1 MAPIKVTARAQWL
14 PVAAGALCTA
24 ALTLLLALGLK
35 RAAELQSASAA
46 LQLAS
51 ELTTRPDYIHS
62 ELTLVQRGLESQTW
76 IGEPVRAVEQS
87 ARISA
92 EALRDLQVNVRAA
105 GLEDDA
111 RVMQPLASA
120 LKAWTP
126 LARKLPAVTD
136 ATLTGL
142 YADSSSGS
150 QLSPAGRDLKAAV
163 DGILEHEA
171 AGTDAIGG
179 SFAQVAAELRRT
191 VVESGR
197 SQRTLLLAG
206 TALAAV
212 LLAMMLYFA
221 LRARR
226 AAAAA
231 ATAQRQVGDIF
242 ATVREG
248 LFLVDRDLRIG
259 AAHSDSLQTLLRA
272 PTPAGSRFEDLLRP
286 LVDDKTLQ
294 AATRFLGLLWK
305 DKINEDLIDSVNPLS
320 QVEAHFARPQ
330 GGRDTRYLS
339 FSFRRVRSKDGEHG
353 AETVLGTVADITDRV
368 LLSQELEQV
377 RAEHESQ
384 AAMLLQVMK
393 VEPQQLEGFLGV
405 LDSACRKA
413 NAMLTTPGTT
423 QDDLRRKLNGV
434 FRELHALK
442 GEGTALGLST
452 ISSRIHAMEE
462 ILTEL
467 RSHHQLAGN
476 DFVPLVVRLDELLSH
491 AAAITQMQQRVAAV
505 RPALAELQAPP
516 PELAGPGGTPAG
528 GDASAPRPADRAAA
542 LETVLR
548 QITRE
553 VATAVAREARL
564 QTDGLAKI
572 PQAYAGVIK
581 DICIQMIRN
590 SICHGIEQPDERA
603 IAGKARGGT
612 IRVVFHDQG
621 TDDYGLTVEDDG
633 RGLDYEQ
640 ILDRALRDGL
650 LKPEQA
656 MQLDRA
662 SIFRLIFQP
671 GFTTAT
677 TISEHAGRGVGL
689 DVVTAMIR
697 ERGGRIGVS
706 TAPGQYTR
714 FKILLPKK
722 PAQHGPAQTAA

>member
-1 MAPIKVTARAQWL
+1 MSSTKVAARAQWL

-24 ALTLLLALGLK
+24 ALTLLLGLGLK
-35 RAAELQSASAA
+35 RAAEMQSASAA

-51 ELTTRPDYIHS
+51 ELSTRPDYIHS
-62 ELTLVQRGLESQTW
+62 ELTLVQRGLETQTW
-76 IGEPVRAVEQS
+76 IGEPVRAVDQ
-87 ARISA
+87 AMRAGA
-92 EALRDLQVNVRAA
+92 EALHDLQASVREA
-105 GLEDDA
+105 GLEDDTSL
-111 RVMQPLASA
+111 MQPLNAA
-120 LKAWTP
+120 IARWAP
-126 LARKLPAVTD
+126 LAQKLPAVTG

-150 QLSPAGRDLKAAV
+150 QLSPSGRELKAAV

-171 AGTDAIGG
+171 ASTDAMAG
-179 SFAQVAAELRRT
+179 SFARVAAELRRN

-206 TALAAV
+206 TALAVV

-231 ATAQRQVGDIF
+231 AAAQKQVDDIF

-248 LFLVDRDLRIG
+248 LFLVDRDLRLG
-259 AAHSDSLQTLLRA
+259 AAHSGSLMSLLRA
-272 PTPAGSRFEDLLRP
+272 ATPAGAKLEDLLRP

-305 DKINEDLIDSVNPLS
+305 DKINEELIDSVNPLS
-320 QVEAHFARPQ
+320 QIEAHFARPQ

-339 FSFRRVRSKDGEHG
+339 FSFRRVRSKAGQHG
-353 AETVLGTVADITDRV
+353 ADTVLGTVADITDRV

-377 RAEHESQ
+377 RAEHETQ

-393 VEPQQLEGFLGV
+393 VDPQLLEGFLSG
-405 LDSACRKA
+405 LDGACRRA
-413 NAMLTTPGTT
+413 NAMLTAPGMS
-423 QDDLRRKLNGV
+423 QDELRRKLNGV

-442 GEGTALGLST
+442 GEGTALSLST

-467 RSHHQLAGN
+467 RSHHDLSGT
-476 DFVPLVVRLDELLSH
+476 DFVPLVVRLDDLMTH
-491 AAAITQMQQRVAAV
+491 AAAITQMQQRVASV
-505 RPALAELQAPP
+505 RPALAELQSPLPDAAPP
-516 PELAGPGGTPAG
+516 
-528 GDASAPRPADRAAA
+528 AAA
-542 LETVLR
+542 ADPTARPPERSGSLEAVLR

-553 VATAVAREARL
+553 VATAVSREVRL
-564 QTDGLAKI
+564 QTEDLAKV
-572 PQAYAGVIK
+572 PPVYAAAIK

-603 IAGKARGGT
+603 IAGKERGGT
-612 IRVVFHDQG
+612 VRVTFYDQG

-656 MQLDRA
+656 MQLNRA

-677 TISEHAGRGVGL
+677 TVTEHAGRGVGL

-722 PAQHGPAQTAA
+722 PAQRGPAQSAA

>member
-1 MAPIKVTARAQWL
+1 MPQRKVTARAQWL

-51 ELTTRPDYIHS
+51 ELSTRPDYIHS

-92 EALRDLQVNVRAA
+92 AALRDLQLNVRAA
-105 GLEDDA
+105 GLESEP
-111 RVMQPLASA
+111 RVMQPLQAA
-120 LKAWTP
+120 TRGWTP
-126 LARKLPAVTD
+126 LAQKLPRVTG

-142 YADSSSGS
+142 YADSSTGS
-150 QLSPAGRDLKAAV
+150 QLSPAGRELKAAV
-163 DGILEHEA
+163 DDLLQHEA
-171 AGTDAIGG
+171 ASTDVIGAAF
-179 SFAQVAAELRRT
+179 SQVAAELRRN

-197 SQRTLLLAG
+197 SQRTLLLTG

-221 LRARR
+221 VRARR

-231 ATAQRQVGDIF
+231 ATAQRQIDDIF
-242 ATVREG
+242 RTVREG

-259 AAHSDSLQTLLRA
+259 AAHSDSLQSLLRA
-272 PTPAGSRFEDLLRP
+272 PAPAGALLEELLRP

-305 DKINEDLIDSVNPLS
+305 DKINDELIDSVNPLS

-339 FSFRRVRSKDGEHG
+339 FSFRRVRSKGGEHG
-353 AETVLGTVADITDRV
+353 SERVLGTVADVTDRV
-368 LLSQELEQV
+368 LLAQELEQV

-393 VEPQQLEGFLGV
+393 IEPPLLEGFLGT
-405 LDSACRKA
+405 LDAACRKA
-413 NAMLTTPGTT
+413 NAMLTAPGMA

-442 GEGTALGLST
+442 GESTALGLGSVST
-452 ISSRIHAMEE
+452 RIHAMEE
-462 ILTEL
+462 ILTAL
-467 RSHHQLAGN
+467 RSRQQLAGN
-476 DFVPLVVRLDELLSH
+476 DFVPIVVRLDELLGH
-491 AAAITQMQQRVAAV
+491 ASTIAQMHQRFAAM
-505 RPALAELQAPP
+505 RPALAELEASPP
-516 PELAGPGGTPAG
+516 VSGAPAG
-528 GDASAPRPADRAAA
+528 ADSPGAARAPDRPPG
-542 LETVLR
+542 LEPLLR
-548 QITRE
+548 QIVRE
-553 VATAVAREARL
+553 VATAVGREARL
-564 QTDGLAKI
+564 QTEGLLKVPPVYGA
-572 PQAYAGVIK
+572 VVK

-590 SICHGIEQPDERA
+590 SICHGIEPPEERA
-603 IAGKARGGT
+603 IAGKSRGGT
-612 IRVVFHDQG
+612 VRVVFIDQG
-621 TDDYGLTVEDDG
+621 VDDYGLTVEDDG

-662 SIFRLIFQP
+662 SIFRLIFHP

-677 TISEHAGRGVGL
+677 TVSEHAGRGVGL

-722 PAQHGPAQTAA
+722 PAQQGPAKSAA

>member
-1 MAPIKVTARAQWL
+1 MAQSKAAARAQWL

-51 ELTTRPDYIHS
+51 ELSTRPDYIHS

-92 EALRDLQVNVRAA
+92 EALRDLLANVRAA
-105 GLEDDA
+105 GLQDEP
-111 RVMQPLASA
+111 RVMQPLNAA
-120 LKAWTP
+120 INGWEP
-126 LARKLPAVTD
+126 LARKLPRVTG

-142 YADSSSGS
+142 YADSSAGS
-150 QLSPAGRDLKAAV
+150 QLSPAGRELKATV
-163 DGILEHEA
+163 DDLLLHEA
-171 AGTDAIGG
+171 ADIDTVGAAFG
-179 SFAQVAAELRRT
+179 QVAAELRRT

-197 SQRTLLLAG
+197 SQRALLLTG

-221 LRARR
+221 VRARR

-231 ATAQRQVGDIF
+231 ATARRQIDDIF
-242 ATVREG
+242 GTVREG
-248 LFLVDRDLRIG
+248 LFLLDRELRIG
-259 AAHSDSLQTLLRA
+259 AAHSDSLQSLLRVPA
-272 PTPAGSRFEDLLRP
+272 PAGARLEELLRP

-294 AATRFLGLLWK
+294 ATTRFLGLLWK
-305 DKINEDLIDSVNPLS
+305 DKINDELIDSVNPLS

-330 GGRDTRYLS
+330 GGRDTRFLS
-339 FSFRRVRSKDGEHG
+339 FSFRRVRSRDGDHG
-353 AETVLGTVADITDRV
+353 SERVLGTVADVTDRV
-368 LLSQELEQV
+368 LLAQELEQV

-405 LDSACRKA
+405 LDTACRKA
-413 NAMLTTPGTT
+413 NAMLTAAGAT
-423 QDDLRRKLNGV
+423 QEDLRRKLNGV

-442 GEGTALGLST
+442 GESTALGLST
-452 ISSRIHAMEE
+452 VSTRIHAMEE
-462 ILTEL
+462 ILTAL
-467 RSHHQLAGN
+467 RSRQQLAGN
-476 DFVPLVVRLDELLSH
+476 DFVPIVVRLDELLSH
-491 AAAITQMQQRVAAV
+491 AGTIAQMQQRFAQM
-505 RPALAELQAPP
+505 RPALAELQNQAPEAP
-516 PELAGPGGTPAG
+516 ATTGSGDAAG
-528 GDASAPRPADRAAA
+528 GGRPPDRAAN
-542 LETVLR
+542 LEPLLR
-548 QITRE
+548 QIARE
-553 VATAVAREARL
+553 VATAVGREVRL
-564 QTDGLAKI
+564 QAEGLPRVPA
-572 PQAYAGVIK
+572 AYAGVVK

-590 SICHGIEQPDERA
+590 SICHGIEPPEERA
-603 IAGKARGGT
+603 VAGKSRGGT
-612 IRVVFHDQG
+612 VRVVFVDQG
-621 TDDYGLTVEDDG
+621 VDDYGLTVEDDG
-633 RGLDYEQ
+633 HGLDYEQ

-662 SIFRLIFQP
+662 SIFRLIFHP

-677 TISEHAGRGVGL
+677 TVSEHAGRGVGL

-722 PAQHGPAQTAA
+722 PTQHGPAQSAA

>member
-1 MAPIKVTARAQWL
+1 MPGKKVTARAQWL

-51 ELTTRPDYIHS
+51 ELSTRPDYIHS

-105 GLEDDA
+105 GLENEP
-111 RVMQPLASA
+111 RVMQPLNAA
-120 LKAWTP
+120 TKGWTP
-126 LARKLPAVTD
+126 LAAKLPQVTG

-142 YADSSSGS
+142 YADSASGS
-150 QLSPAGRDLKAAV
+150 QLSPAGRELKAAV
-163 DGILEHEA
+163 DDILEHEA
-171 AGTDAIGG
+171 AATDVVG
-179 SFAQVAAELRRT
+179 SAFGQVAAELRRT

-197 SQRTLLLAG
+197 SQRTLLLSG

-226 AAAAA
+226 SAAAA
-231 ATAQRQVGDIF
+231 ATAQRQIDDIF
-242 ATVREG
+242 GTVREG

-259 AAHSDSLQTLLRA
+259 AAHSDSLQSLLRA
-272 PTPAGSRFEDLLRP
+272 PAPAGALLEELLRP

-305 DKINEDLIDSVNPLS
+305 DKINDELIDSVNPLS

-339 FSFRRVRSKDGEHG
+339 FSFRRVRSKGGEHG
-353 AETVLGTVADITDRV
+353 SERVLGTVADVTDRV
-368 LLSQELEQV
+368 LLAQELEQV

-393 VEPQQLEGFLGV
+393 VEPQQLEAFLGV
-405 LDSACRKA
+405 LDTACRKA
-413 NAMLTTPGTT
+413 NAMLTAPGAT

-442 GEGTALGLST
+442 GESTALGLGT
-452 ISSRIHAMEE
+452 VGTRIHAMEE
-462 ILTEL
+462 ILTGL
-467 RSHHQLAGN
+467 RARQQLAGN
-476 DFVPLVVRLDELLSH
+476 DFVSVVVRLDELLNH
-491 AAAITQMQQRVAAV
+491 AGTIAQMQQRFAAM

-516 PELAGPGGTPAG
+516 P
-528 GDASAPRPADRAAA
+528 DAAPPAAA
-542 LETVLR
+542 GEGGAARPPERPTGLEPLLR
-548 QITRE
+548 QVARE
-553 VATAVAREARL
+553 VAVAVGREVRL
-564 QTDGLAKI
+564 QSDGLAKV
-572 PQAYAGVIK
+572 PQVYYSVVK

-603 IAGKARGGT
+603 VAGKSRGGT
-612 IRVVFHDQG
+612 VRVVFIDQG
-621 TDDYGLTVEDDG
+621 VDDYGLTVEDDG

-662 SIFRLIFQP
+662 SIFRLIFHP

-677 TISEHAGRGVGL
+677 TVSEHAGRGVGL

-722 PAQHGPAQTAA
+722 PAQQGPAQTAA

>member
-1 MAPIKVTARAQWL
+1 MPQRKVTARAQWL

-51 ELTTRPDYIHS
+51 ELSTRPDYIHS

-92 EALRDLQVNVRAA
+92 AALRDLQLNVRAA
-105 GLEDDA
+105 GLEDEP
-111 RVMQPLASA
+111 RVMQPLRTATRG
-120 LKAWTP
+120 WTP
-126 LARKLPAVTD
+126 LAQKLPRVTG

-150 QLSPAGRDLKAAV
+150 QLSATGRELKAAV
-163 DGILEHEA
+163 DDLLQHEA
-171 AGTDAIGG
+171 ASTEVIGAAFG
-179 SFAQVAAELRRT
+179 QVAAELRRN

-197 SQRTLLLAG
+197 SQRTLLLTG

-221 LRARR
+221 VRARR

-231 ATAQRQVGDIF
+231 ATAQRQIDDIF
-242 ATVREG
+242 RTVREG

-259 AAHSDSLQTLLRA
+259 AAHSDSLQSLLRA
-272 PTPAGSRFEDLLRP
+272 PAPAGALLEDLLRP

-305 DKINEDLIDSVNPLS
+305 DKINDELIDSVNPLS

-339 FSFRRVRSKDGEHG
+339 FSFRRVRSKGGEHG
-353 AETVLGTVADITDRV
+353 SERVLGTVADVTDRV
-368 LLSQELEQV
+368 LLAQELEQV

-393 VEPQQLEGFLGV
+393 IEPPLLEGFLGT
-405 LDSACRKA
+405 LDAACRKA
-413 NAMLTTPGTT
+413 NAMLTAPGMA

-442 GEGTALGLST
+442 GESTALGLGT
-452 ISSRIHAMEE
+452 VSSRIHAMEE
-462 ILTEL
+462 ILTAL
-467 RSHHQLAGN
+467 RSRQQLAGS
-476 DFVPLVVRLDELLSH
+476 DFVPIVVRLDEVLGH
-491 AAAITQMQQRVAAV
+491 ASTITQMQQRFAAM
-505 RPALAELQAPP
+505 RPALAELQASVPD
-516 PELAGPGGTPAG
+516 AGAPGGADVAG
-528 GDASAPRPADRAAA
+528 AARAPDRQPG
-542 LETVLR
+542 LEPLLR
-548 QITRE
+548 QVVRE
-553 VATAVAREARL
+553 VATAVGREVRL
-564 QTDGLAKI
+564 QTDGLVKVPPFYGA
-572 PQAYAGVIK
+572 VIK
-581 DICIQMIRN
+581 DISIQMIRN
-590 SICHGIEQPDERA
+590 SICHGIEPPEERA
-603 IAGKARGGT
+603 IAGKPRGGT
-612 IRVVFHDQG
+612 VRVVFIDQG
-621 TDDYGLTVEDDG
+621 VDDYGLTVEDDG

-662 SIFRLIFQP
+662 SIFRLIFHP

-677 TISEHAGRGVGL
+677 TVSEHAGRGVGL

-722 PAQHGPAQTAA
+722 PVQQGPAQSAA

>member
-1 MAPIKVTARAQWL
+1 MSPIKVAARAQWL

-51 ELTTRPDYIHS
+51 ELSTRPEYIHS
-62 ELTLVQRGLESQTW
+62 ELTLVQRGLETQTW

-87 ARISA
+87 TRASA
-92 EALRDLQVNVRAA
+92 AALRELQASVRQA
-105 GLEDDA
+105 GLTDNSS
-111 RVMQPLASA
+111 VMQPLRAA
-120 LKAWTP
+120 VQRWTP
-126 LARKLPAVTD
+126 LARKLPAVTG

-150 QLSPAGRDLKAAV
+150 QLSPAGRELKAAV
-163 DGILEHEA
+163 DGILENEA
-171 AGTDAIGG
+171 AGTDEMASG
-179 SFAQVAAELRRT
+179 FAQVAAELRRT

-231 ATAQRQVGDIF
+231 ASAQQQIDDIF
-242 ATVREG
+242 TTVREG
-248 LFLVDRDLRIG
+248 LFLVDRDMRIG
-259 AAHSDSLQTLLRA
+259 AAHSASLLSLLRA
-272 PTPAGSRFEDLLRP
+272 ATPAGAKFEDLLRP
-286 LVDDKTLQ
+286 LVDDRTLQ

-305 DKINEDLIDSVNPLS
+305 DKINEELIDSVNPLS
-320 QVEAHFARPQ
+320 QIEAHFTRLQ

-339 FSFRRVRSKDGEHG
+339 FTFRRVRSKG
-353 AETVLGTVADITDRV
+353 AAHAADAVLGTVADITDRV
-368 LLSQELEQV
+368 LLAQELEQV

-405 LDSACRKA
+405 LDGACRKT
-413 NAMLTTPGTT
+413 NAMLTAPGMT
-423 QDDLRRKLNGV
+423 QDELRRKLNGV

-442 GEGTALGLST
+442 GEGTAIGLTSIST
-452 ISSRIHAMEE
+452 RIHAMEE
-462 ILTEL
+462 ILTGL
-467 RSHHQLAGN
+467 RSHHQLAGT
-476 DFVPLVVRLDELLSH
+476 DFVPLVVRLDELMTH
-491 AAAITQMQQRVAAV
+491 AAAITQMQQRVASV

-516 PELAGPGGTPAG
+516 PGIAPAATGAGA
-528 GDASAPRPADRAAA
+528 AAPRPPEHGAV
-542 LETVLR
+542 LEAVLR

-553 VATAVAREARL
+553 VATAVAREVRL
-564 QTDGLAKI
+564 QTEGLGKI
-572 PQAYAGVIK
+572 PQVYAGAVK
-581 DICIQMIRN
+581 DISIQMIRN
-590 SICHGIEQPDERA
+590 SICHGIEQPDDRA
-603 IAGKARGGT
+603 IAGKTRGGT
-612 IRVVFHDQG
+612 IRVIFYDQG

-640 ILDRALRDGL
+640 ILDKALRDGL
-650 LKPEQA
+650 LKPEQV

-671 GFTTAT
+671 GFTTAST
-677 TISEHAGRGVGL
+677 VSEHAGRGVGL
-689 DVVTAMIR
+689 DVVSAMIR

-722 PAQHGPAQTAA
+722 PAQRGSAQTAA

>member
-1 MAPIKVTARAQWL
+1 MSPIKAARAQWL

-24 ALTLLLALGLK
+24 ALTLLLGLGLK

-62 ELTLVQRGLESQTW
+62 ELTLVQRGLETQTW
-76 IGEPVRAVEQS
+76 IGEPVRAVEQA
-87 ARISA
+87 ARASS
-92 EALRDLQVNVRAA
+92 ESLRALQASVREA
-105 GLEDDA
+105 GLGDDPS
-111 RVMQPLASA
+111 VMQPLETASER
-120 LKAWTP
+120 WSP
-126 LARKLPAVTD
+126 LARRLPAVTG

-142 YADSSSGS
+142 YADTAAGS
-150 QLSPAGRDLKAAV
+150 QLTPAGRDLKATV
-163 DGILEHEA
+163 DSLLEKEA
-171 AGTDAIGG
+171 ARSDAMSGA
-179 SFAQVAAELRRT
+179 FAQVAAELRRT
-191 VVESGR
+191 VADFGR
-197 SQRTLLLAG
+197 AQRTLLLAG

-212 LLAMMLYFA
+212 LLGMMLYFA

-226 AAAAA
+226 AAATAA
-231 ATAQRQVGDIF
+231 SAQRQVDDIF

-248 LFLVDRDLRIG
+248 LFLIDRDLRIG
-259 AAHSDSLQTLLRA
+259 AAHSASLRSLLRSEA
-272 PTPAGSRFEDLLRP
+272 PAGAMLEDLLRP

-294 AATRFLGLLWK
+294 AATRFLGLMWK
-305 DKINEDLIDSVNPLS
+305 DKVNEELIDSVNPLS
-320 QVEAHFARPQ
+320 QIEVHFPRPQ
-330 GGRDTRYLS
+330 GGRDTRFLS
-339 FSFRRVRSKDGEHG
+339 FSFRRVRAKDHD
-353 AETVLGTVADITDRV
+353 ETSDAVLGTVADVTDRV
-368 LLSQELEQV
+368 LLTQELEQV

-393 VEPQQLEGFLGV
+393 VEPAQLEAFLGAV
-405 LDSACRKA
+405 DAACRRA
-413 NAMLTTPGTT
+413 NAMLTAPGMS

-442 GEGTALGLST
+442 GEGTALGLGT
-452 ISSRIHAMEE
+452 ISTRIHGMEE

-467 RSHHQLAGN
+467 RSHQELAGT
-476 DFVPLVVRLDELLSH
+476 DFVPLVVRLDELLNH
-491 AAAITQMQQRVAAV
+491 AGAISQMQQRVASV
-505 RPALAELQAPP
+505 RPQLAELQAPP
-516 PELAGPGGTPAG
+516 PDVGVPAATTSGGAGAATPR
-528 GDASAPRPADRAAA
+528 APERGAA
-542 LETVLR
+542 LEAVLR

-553 VATAVAREARL
+553 VSAAVLREVRL
-564 QTDGLAKI
+564 VTEGLGKI
-572 PQAYAGVIK
+572 PPVYASVVK

-590 SICHGIEQPDERA
+590 SICHGIELPEERA

-612 IRVVFHDQG
+612 IRVVFNDQG

-640 ILDRALRDGL
+640 ILDKALRDGL

-662 SIFRLIFQP
+662 SVFRLIFQP
-671 GFTTAT
+671 GFSTSPTVT
-677 TISEHAGRGVGL
+677 EHAGRGVGL
-689 DVVTAMIR
+689 DVVSSMIR

-722 PAQHGPAQTAA
+722 PAQQGPAQTAA

>member
-1 MAPIKVTARAQWL
+1 MPQRKVTARAQWL

-51 ELTTRPDYIHS
+51 ELSTRPEYIHS

-92 EALRDLQVNVRAA
+92 EALRALELNVRAA
-105 GLEDDA
+105 GLERDP
-111 RVMQPLASA
+111 RVMQPLTTATRGWA
-120 LKAWTP
+120 P
-126 LARKLPAVTD
+126 LARKLPLVTG

-150 QLSPAGRDLKAAV
+150 QLSSAGRELKTAV
-163 DGILEHEA
+163 DDLLEHEA
-171 AGTDAIGG
+171 AATDAVGTAFG
-179 SFAQVAAELRRT
+179 QVAAELRRT

-197 SQRTLLLAG
+197 SQRTLLLTG

-221 LRARR
+221 VRARR

-231 ATAQRQVGDIF
+231 TRAQRQIDDIF
-242 ATVREG
+242 GTVREG

-259 AAHSDSLQTLLRA
+259 AAHSDSLQSLLRA
-272 PTPAGSRFEDLLRP
+272 PAPAGALLEDLLRP
-286 LVDDKTLQ
+286 LVDDRTLQ

-305 DKINEDLIDSVNPLS
+305 DKINDELIDSVNPLS

-353 AETVLGTVADITDRV
+353 SERVLGTLADVTDRV
-368 LLSQELEQV
+368 LLAQELEQV

-384 AAMLLQVMK
+384 AAMLLQVLQ
-393 VEPQQLEGFLGV
+393 VDPQQLEGFLGV
-405 LDSACRKA
+405 LDTACRKA
-413 NAMLTTPGTT
+413 NAMLTAPGTT

-442 GEGTALGLST
+442 GESTALGLAT
-452 ISSRIHAMEE
+452 VGSRIHAMEE
-462 ILTEL
+462 ILTAL
-467 RSHHQLAGN
+467 RARQQLAGN
-476 DFVPLVVRLDELLSH
+476 DFVPVVVRLDELLNH
-491 AAAITQMQQRVAAV
+491 AGTISQMQQRFAAM

-516 PELAGPGGTPAG
+516 PEPAAPGGPGEAG
-528 GDASAPRPADRAAA
+528 AARAAERPVG
-542 LETVLR
+542 LEPLLR
-548 QITRE
+548 QTVRE
-553 VATAVAREARL
+553 VANAVGREVRL
-564 QTDGLAKI
+564 QSEGLTKV
-572 PQAYAGVIK
+572 PQVYAAVVK

-590 SICHGIEQPDERA
+590 SICHGIELPEERA
-603 IAGKARGGT
+603 VAGKSRNGT
-612 IRVVFHDQG
+612 VRVVFIDQG
-621 TDDYGLTVEDDG
+621 VDDYGLTVEDDG

-656 MQLDRA
+656 MQLDRT
-662 SIFRLIFQP
+662 SIFRLIFHP

-677 TISEHAGRGVGL
+677 TVSEHAGRGVGL

-722 PAQHGPAQTAA
+722 PAQHGPAQSAA

>member
-1 MAPIKVTARAQWL
+1 MPQRKVTARAQWL

-51 ELTTRPDYIHS
+51 ELSTRPDYIHS

-92 EALRDLQVNVRAA
+92 EALRDLELNVRAA
-105 GLEDDA
+105 GLESDP
-111 RVMQPLASA
+111 RVMQPLGVATRG
-120 LKAWTP
+120 WTP
-126 LARKLPAVTD
+126 LARKLPLVTG

-142 YADSSSGS
+142 YADSSTGS
-150 QLSPAGRDLKAAV
+150 QLSPAGRELKAAV
-163 DGILEHEA
+163 DDLLEHEA
-171 AGTDAIGG
+171 AGTDAVGAAFG
-179 SFAQVAAELRRT
+179 QVAAELRRT

-197 SQRTLLLAG
+197 SQRTLLLTG

-221 LRARR
+221 VRARR

-231 ATAQRQVGDIF
+231 ASAQRQIDDIF
-242 ATVREG
+242 GTVREG

-259 AAHSDSLQTLLRA
+259 AAHSDSLQSLLRA
-272 PTPAGSRFEDLLRP
+272 PSPAGSLLEDLLRP

-305 DKINEDLIDSVNPLS
+305 DKINDELIDSVNPLS

-353 AETVLGTVADITDRV
+353 SERVLGTLADVTDRV
-368 LLSQELEQV
+368 LLAQELEQV

-384 AAMLLQVMK
+384 AAMLLQVLK
-393 VEPQQLEGFLGV
+393 VDAPQLEAFLGV
-405 LDSACRKA
+405 LDTACRKA
-413 NAMLTTPGTT
+413 NAMLTAPGTT

-442 GEGTALGLST
+442 GESSALGLST
-452 ISSRIHAMEE
+452 VSSRIHAMEE
-462 ILTEL
+462 ILTGL
-467 RSHHQLAGN
+467 RARQQLAGN
-476 DFVPLVVRLDELLSH
+476 DFVPVVVRLDELLNH
-491 AAAITQMQQRVAAV
+491 AGTITQMQQRFAAM
-505 RPALAELQAPP
+505 RPALAELQSPP
-516 PELAGPGGTPAG
+516 PEPPGAGNEESGTTRAPERPPG
-528 GDASAPRPADRAAA
+528 
-542 LETVLR
+542 LEPLLR
-548 QITRE
+548 QVVRE
-553 VATAVAREARL
+553 VATAVGREVHL
-564 QTDGLAKI
+564 QSEGLARV
-572 PQAYAGVIK
+572 PQGYAGVVK

-590 SICHGIEQPDERA
+590 SICHGIELPEDRA
-603 IAGKARGGT
+603 IAGKSRGGT
-612 IRVVFHDQG
+612 VRVVFIDQG
-621 TDDYGLTVEDDG
+621 VDDYGLTVEDDG

-656 MQLDRA
+656 MKLDRA
-662 SIFRLIFQP
+662 SIFRLIFHP

-677 TISEHAGRGVGL
+677 TVSEHAGRGVGL

-722 PAQHGPAQTAA
+722 PAQHGPAQSAA

>member
-1 MAPIKVTARAQWL
+1 MPQRKVTARAQWL

-51 ELTTRPDYIHS
+51 ELSTRPDYIHS

-92 EALRDLQVNVRAA
+92 EALRDLELNVRAA
-105 GLEDDA
+105 GLESDP
-111 RVMQPLASA
+111 RVMQPLGVATRG
-120 LKAWTP
+120 WTP
-126 LARKLPAVTD
+126 LARKLPLVTG

-142 YADSSSGS
+142 YADSSTGS
-150 QLSPAGRDLKAAV
+150 QLSPAGRELKAAV
-163 DGILEHEA
+163 DDLLEHEA
-171 AGTDAIGG
+171 AGTDAVGAAFG
-179 SFAQVAAELRRT
+179 QVAAELRRT

-197 SQRTLLLAG
+197 SQRTLLLTG

-221 LRARR
+221 VRARR

-231 ATAQRQVGDIF
+231 ASAQRQIDDIF
-242 ATVREG
+242 GTVREG

-259 AAHSDSLQTLLRA
+259 AAHSDSLQSLLRA
-272 PTPAGSRFEDLLRP
+272 PSPAGSLLEDLLRP

-305 DKINEDLIDSVNPLS
+305 DKINDELIDSVNPLS

-353 AETVLGTVADITDRV
+353 SERVLGTLADVTDRV
-368 LLSQELEQV
+368 LLAQELEQV

-384 AAMLLQVMK
+384 AAMLLQVLK
-393 VEPQQLEGFLGV
+393 VDAPQLEAFLGV
-405 LDSACRKA
+405 LDTACRKA
-413 NAMLTTPGTT
+413 NAMLTAPGTT

-442 GEGTALGLST
+442 GESSALGLST
-452 ISSRIHAMEE
+452 VSSRIHAMEE
-462 ILTEL
+462 ILTGL
-467 RSHHQLAGN
+467 RARQQLAGN
-476 DFVPLVVRLDELLSH
+476 DFVPVVVRLDELLNH
-491 AAAITQMQQRVAAV
+491 AGTITQMQQRFAAM
-505 RPALAELQAPP
+505 RPALAELQSPP
-516 PELAGPGGTPAG
+516 PEPPGAGNEESGTTRAPERPPG
-528 GDASAPRPADRAAA
+528 
-542 LETVLR
+542 LEPLLR
-548 QITRE
+548 QVVRE
-553 VATAVAREARL
+553 VATAVGREVHL
-564 QTDGLAKI
+564 QSEGLAKV
-572 PQAYAGVIK
+572 PQGYAGVVK

-603 IAGKARGGT
+603 VAGKSRGGT
-612 IRVVFHDQG
+612 VRVVFIDQG
-621 TDDYGLTVEDDG
+621 VDDYGLTVEDDG

-656 MQLDRA
+656 MKLDRA
-662 SIFRLIFQP
+662 SIFRLIFHP

-677 TISEHAGRGVGL
+677 TVSEHAGRGVGL

-722 PAQHGPAQTAA
+722 PAQHGPAQSAA

>member
-1 MAPIKVTARAQWL
+1 MSPIKVAARAQWL

-24 ALTLLLALGLK
+24 ALTLLLGLGLK

-51 ELTTRPDYIHS
+51 ELSTRPEYIHS
-62 ELTLVQRGLESQTW
+62 ELTLVQRGLETQTW
-76 IGEPVRAVEQS
+76 IGEPVRSVEQATRAS
-87 ARISA
+87 TD
-92 EALRDLQVNVRAA
+92 ALRELQADVRQA
-105 GLEDDA
+105 GLTDDPT
-111 RVMQPLASA
+111 VMQPLRTA
-120 LKAWTP
+120 LQRWEP
-126 LARKLPAVTD
+126 LARKLPAVTG

-150 QLSPAGRDLKAAV
+150 QLSPAGRELKAAV
-163 DGILEHEA
+163 DDILEHEA
-171 AGTDAIGG
+171 AGTDAMATA
-179 SFAQVAAELRRT
+179 FAQLAAELRRT
-191 VVESGR
+191 VVASGR
-197 SQRTLLLAG
+197 GQRTLLLAG

-221 LRARR
+221 VRARR

-231 ATAQRQVGDIF
+231 AGAQQQIDDIF

-259 AAHSDSLQTLLRA
+259 AAHSDSLLSLLRTQ
-272 PTPAGSRFEDLLRP
+272 TPAGSKLEDLLRP

-305 DKINEDLIDSVNPLS
+305 DKINEELIDSVNPLS
-320 QVEAHFARPQ
+320 QIEAHFARPQ

-339 FSFRRVRSKDGEHG
+339 FTFRRVRSKSGTHEAD
-353 AETVLGTVADITDRV
+353 TVLGTVADITDRV
-368 LLSQELEQV
+368 LLAQELEQV

-405 LDSACRKA
+405 LDGACRKA
-413 NAMLTTPGTT
+413 NAMLTAPGMT
-423 QDDLRRKLNGV
+423 QDELRRKLNGV

-442 GEGTALGLST
+442 GEGTALGLTS

-467 RSHHQLAGN
+467 RSHHALAGT
-476 DFVPLVVRLDELLSH
+476 DFVPLVVRLDELMTH
-491 AAAITQMQQRVAAV
+491 AAAITQMQQRVASM

-516 PELAGPGGTPAG
+516 PDVTPAG
-528 GDASAPRPADRAAA
+528 AADPAAPRQPERGVA
-542 LETVLR
+542 LEAVLR

-553 VATAVAREARL
+553 VATAVAREVRL
-564 QTDGLAKI
+564 QTEGLNKI
-572 PQAYAGVIK
+572 PPVYASVIK
-581 DICIQMIRN
+581 DISIQMIRN
-590 SICHGIEQPDERA
+590 SICHGIEQPDDRA
-603 IAGKARGGT
+603 VAGKVRGGT
-612 IRVVFHDQG
+612 IRVIFYDQG

-640 ILDRALRDGL
+640 ILDKALRDGL

-671 GFTTAT
+671 GFTTAST
-677 TISEHAGRGVGL
+677 VTEHAGRGVGL
-689 DVVTAMIR
+689 DVVGAMIR

>member
-1 MAPIKVTARAQWL
+1 MAQTNVTVRAQWL

-51 ELTTRPDYIHS
+51 ELSTRPDYIHS

-92 EALRDLQVNVRAA
+92 EALRDLQTNVAAA
-105 GLEDDA
+105 GLQSDP
-111 RVMQPLASA
+111 RVMQPLAAA
-120 LKAWTP
+120 LKGWTP
-126 LARKLPAVTD
+126 LARKLPQVTG

-142 YADSSSGS
+142 YADSSTGS
-150 QLSPAGRDLKAAV
+150 QLSPAGRELKTAV
-163 DGILEHEA
+163 DALLEHEA
-171 AGTDAIGG
+171 AGTAAIGTAFG
-179 SFAQVAAELRRT
+179 QVAAELRRD

-197 SQRTLLLAG
+197 SQRTTLLSG
-206 TALAAV
+206 TALAGV
-212 LLAMMLYFA
+212 LLVMMLYFA
-221 LRARR
+221 LRARG

-231 ATAQRQVGDIF
+231 ATAQRQVNDIF
-242 ATVREG
+242 GTVREG

-259 AAHSDSLQTLLRA
+259 AAHSDSLQSLLR
-272 PTPAGSRFEDLLRP
+272 TPAPAGALLEDLLRP
-286 LVDDKTLQ
+286 LVDEKTLQ

-305 DKINEDLIDSVNPLS
+305 DKINDELIDSVNPLS

-339 FSFRRVRSKDGEHG
+339 FSFRRVRSKGGEHG
-353 AETVLGTVADITDRV
+353 SERVLGTVADVTDRV
-368 LLSQELEQV
+368 LLAQELEQM

-384 AAMLLQVMK
+384 AAMLLQVLK
-393 VEPQQLEGFLGV
+393 VDPQQLEAFLGV
-405 LDSACRKA
+405 LDTACRKA
-413 NAMLTTPGTT
+413 NAMLTTPGAT
-423 QDDLRRKLNGV
+423 QEDLRRKLNGV

-442 GEGTALGLST
+442 GEGTALGLQT

-462 ILTEL
+462 ILTGL
-467 RSHHQLAGN
+467 RSRHQLAGN
-476 DFVPLVVRLDELLSH
+476 DFVPVVVRLDELLGH
-491 AAAITQMQQRVAAV
+491 ASTITQMQQRFAAM
-505 RPALAELQAPP
+505 RPALAELQTPP
-516 PELAGPGGTPAG
+516 PDTGSAGTSNG
-528 GDASAPRPADRAAA
+528 AAA
-542 LETVLR
+542 ARPQERGATLEAVLR
-548 QITRE
+548 QVARE
-553 VATAVAREARL
+553 VAVAVGREVRL
-564 QTDGLAKI
+564 QTDGLVKV
-572 PQAYAGVIK
+572 PQVYASVIK
-581 DICIQMIRN
+581 DVCIQMIRN

-612 IRVVFHDQG
+612 IRVVFLDQG
-621 TDDYGLTVEDDG
+621 VDDYGLTVEDDG

-662 SIFRLIFQP
+662 SIFRLIFHP

-677 TISEHAGRGVGL
+677 TVSEHAGRGVGL

>member
-1 MAPIKVTARAQWL
+1 MSPIKVAARAQWL

-51 ELTTRPDYIHS
+51 ELSTRPEYIHS
-62 ELTLVQRGLESQTW
+62 ELTLVQRGLETQTW
-76 IGEPVRAVEQS
+76 IGEPVRSVEQA
-87 ARISA
+87 ARASTD
-92 EALRDLQVNVRAA
+92 ALRDLQADIRQA
-105 GLEDDA
+105 GLADDA
-111 RVMQPLASA
+111 TVVQPLQAA
-120 LKAWTP
+120 LQRWAP
-126 LARKLPAVTD
+126 LARKLPALTG

-150 QLSPAGRDLKAAV
+150 QLSPAGRELKAAV
-163 DGILEHEA
+163 DDILEHEA
-171 AGTDAIGG
+171 AGTDAMA
-179 SFAQVAAELRRT
+179 SAFAQLAAELRRT
-191 VVESGR
+191 VVASGR

-221 LRARR
+221 VRARR

-231 ATAQRQVGDIF
+231 AGAQQQIDDIF

-259 AAHSDSLQTLLRA
+259 AAHSDSLLSLLRA
-272 PTPAGSRFEDLLRP
+272 ETPAGAKLEDLLRP

-305 DKINEDLIDSVNPLS
+305 DKINEELIDSVNPLS
-320 QVEAHFARPQ
+320 QIEAHFPRPQ

-339 FSFRRVRSKDGEHG
+339 FTFRRVRSKGG
-353 AETVLGTVADITDRV
+353 AHEADSVLGTVADITDRV
-368 LLSQELEQV
+368 LLAQELEQV

-393 VEPQQLEGFLGV
+393 VEPPQLEAFLGV
-405 LDSACRKA
+405 LDGACRKA
-413 NAMLTTPGTT
+413 NAMLTAPGMT
-423 QDDLRRKLNGV
+423 QDELRRKLNGV

-442 GEGTALGLST
+442 GEGTALGLTS

-467 RSHHQLAGN
+467 RSHRELAGT
-476 DFVPLVVRLDELLSH
+476 DFVPLVVRLDELMTH
-491 AAAITQMQQRVAAV
+491 AAAITQMQQRVASM

-516 PELAGPGGTPAG
+516 PDVGAPGGADPGTPRQ
-528 GDASAPRPADRAAA
+528 PDRGVA
-542 LETVLR
+542 LEVVLR

-553 VATAVAREARL
+553 VATAVSREVRL
-564 QTDGLAKI
+564 QTEGLNKI
-572 PQAYAGVIK
+572 PPVYAAVVK
-581 DICIQMIRN
+581 DISIQMVRN
-590 SICHGIEQPDERA
+590 SICHGIEQPDDRA
-603 IAGKARGGT
+603 IAGKVRGGT
-612 IRVVFHDQG
+612 IRVTFYDQG

-640 ILDRALRDGL
+640 ILDKALRDGL

-671 GFTTAT
+671 GFTTAST
-677 TISEHAGRGVGL
+677 VSEHAGRGVGL
-689 DVVTAMIR
+689 DVVSSMIR

>member
-1 MAPIKVTARAQWL
+1 MSPIKVAARAQWL

-51 ELTTRPDYIHS
+51 ELSTRPEYIHS
-62 ELTLVQRGLESQTW
+62 ELTLVQRGLETQTW

-87 ARISA
+87 TRASA
-92 EALRDLQVNVRAA
+92 DALRELQASVQQA
-105 GLEDDA
+105 GLTDNNT
-111 RVMQPLASA
+111 VMQPLRAA
-120 LKAWTP
+120 VQRWTP
-126 LARKLPAVTD
+126 LARKLPAVTG

-150 QLSPAGRDLKAAV
+150 QLSPAGRELKAAV
-163 DGILEHEA
+163 DGILESEA
-171 AGTDAIGG
+171 AGTDEMA
-179 SFAQVAAELRRT
+179 SAFAQVATELRRT

-231 ATAQRQVGDIF
+231 ASAQQQIDDIF
-242 ATVREG
+242 TTVREG
-248 LFLVDRDLRIG
+248 LFLVDRDMRIG
-259 AAHSDSLQTLLRA
+259 AAHSASLLSLLRA
-272 PTPAGSRFEDLLRP
+272 ATPAGAKFEDLLRP
-286 LVDDKTLQ
+286 LVDDRTLQ
-294 AATRFLGLLWK
+294 AAARFLGLLWK
-305 DKINEDLIDSVNPLS
+305 DKINEELIDSVNPLS
-320 QVEAHFARPQ
+320 QIEAHFPRPQ

-339 FSFRRVRSKDGEHG
+339 FTFRRVRSRGETH
-353 AETVLGTVADITDRV
+353 ETDAVLGTVADITDRV
-368 LLSQELEQV
+368 LLAQELEQV

-393 VEPQQLEGFLGV
+393 VEPQQLEAFLGV
-405 LDSACRKA
+405 LDGACRKA
-413 NAMLTTPGTT
+413 NAMLTAPGMT
-423 QDDLRRKLNGV
+423 QDELRRKLNGV

-442 GEGTALGLST
+442 GEGTALGLTSIST
-452 ISSRIHAMEE
+452 RIHAMEE
-462 ILTEL
+462 ILTAL
-467 RSHHQLAGN
+467 RAHHELAGT
-476 DFVPLVVRLDELLSH
+476 DFVPLVVRLDELMTH
-491 AAAITQMQQRVAAV
+491 AAAITQMQQRVASV
-505 RPALAELQAPP
+505 RPALAELQAAPP
-516 PELAGPGGTPAG
+516 DIAPVATV
-528 GDASAPRPADRAAA
+528 ASAAAPRPPEHGAA
-542 LETVLR
+542 LEAVLR

-553 VATAVAREARL
+553 VATAVGREVRL
-564 QTDGLAKI
+564 QTEGLGKI
-572 PQAYAGVIK
+572 PQVYAGAVK
-581 DICIQMIRN
+581 DISIQMIRN
-590 SICHGIEQPDERA
+590 SICHGIEQPDDRA
-603 IAGKARGGT
+603 IAGKTRGGT
-612 IRVVFHDQG
+612 IRVIFYDQA

-640 ILDRALRDGL
+640 ILDKALRDGL
-650 LKPEQA
+650 LKPEQV

-671 GFTTAT
+671 GFTTAST
-677 TISEHAGRGVGL
+677 VSEHAGRGVGL
-689 DVVTAMIR
+689 DVVSAMIR

-722 PAQHGPAQTAA
+722 PAQRGAAQTAA